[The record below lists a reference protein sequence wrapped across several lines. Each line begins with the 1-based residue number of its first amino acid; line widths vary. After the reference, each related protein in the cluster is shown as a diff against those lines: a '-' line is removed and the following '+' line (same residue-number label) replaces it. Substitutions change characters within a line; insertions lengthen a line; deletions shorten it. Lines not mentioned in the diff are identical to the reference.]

1 MLVGVNDP
9 KCGVYPQYDLF
20 DKEMTFVMR
29 GTSKELAK
37 HVKSV
42 TVTPL
47 SDYHVQ
53 RYLVRVRDF
62 KNKSASLSF
71 QAFSSSCNTD
81 ILTGKSA
88 VDNVDIDF

>member
-1 MLVGVNDP
+1 MNKMLVGVNDP

-37 HVKSV
+37 HVKSI

-62 KNKSASLSF
+62 KNKSAMGF
-71 QAFSSSCNTD
+71 YVRTA
-81 ILTGKSA
+81 KVKEVA
-88 VDNVDIDF
+88 